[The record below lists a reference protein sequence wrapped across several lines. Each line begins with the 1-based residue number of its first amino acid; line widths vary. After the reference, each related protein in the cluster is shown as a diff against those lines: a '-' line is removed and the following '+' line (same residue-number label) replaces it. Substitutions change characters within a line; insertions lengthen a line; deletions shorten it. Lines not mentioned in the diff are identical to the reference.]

1 MLSFIRMWNIREHR
15 EIPKTIRRLPL
26 WIAKEYETWKDLV
39 YRHGPGILHEFPGY
53 HDEQL
58 KGERKGQRSSRL
70 SRQYRV
76 IYTVDK
82 NIVTI
87 YVLEITP
94 HDY

>member
-1 MLSFIRMWNIREHR
+1 MWKIKEHR
-15 EIPKTIRRLPL
+15 EISKSIRRIPP

-39 YRHGPGILHEFPGY
+39 YRHGPEILRQYPGY

-58 KGERKGQRSSRL
+58 KGIRKGQRSSRL

-76 IYTVDK
+76 IYVVDRT
-82 NIVTI
+82 IVTV

-94 HDY
+94 HNY